1 MSEIMI
7 GKGKKEANLNLR
19 MLNRHGLIAG
29 ATGTGKTVSLKVLT
43 EQLSLSGVPVFLA
56 DIKGDLTNLAKSGE
70 VNEKIATRLKNLG
83 IEDGFEPQGFSV
95 RLWDVFGE
103 AGVPVRTTIS
113 SMGAPLLARILNL
126 NDTQAGILNIA
137 FKVAADKNWDLI
149 DLKDLQA
156 ILRELADNS
165 SEYSGV
171 YGNIAKQSVASIQ
184 RNLLVLEQ
192 EGGHIFFGEPALDL
206 ADFIQVDAQGRG
218 VINILSATKLFNS
231 PSLYSTFL
239 LWMLMRL
246 FENLPE
252 VGDLD
257 KPKLVF
263 FFDEAHLLFK
273 DAPKVFLDKVE
284 QIVRLIRSK
293 GVGIFF
299 ITQNPMDL
307 PENILAQL
315 GNRIQHALRAYTPKE
330 LKAVRTA
337 AETFRQNPEI
347 DVAEVITQLEV
358 GEALVSFLNESAQ
371 PNVVERAF
379 IRPPMS
385 SFDPLSAM
393 ETQGIINNSPYFAKY
408 ASGVDRESAHE
419 ILGRKSQRE
428 FELQE
433 ESRRAAE
440 QEKFRKEAERQARS
454 SARRPKSTVEKAAES
469 FVNSA
474 VRTVGREL
482 ANGILKSLGVKKR

>member
-1 MSEIMI
+1 MSELMI
-7 GKGKKEANLNLR
+7 GKGKNAANLNLK

-29 ATGTGKTVSLKVLT
+29 ATGTGKTVSLKVLA
-43 EQLSLSGVPVFLA
+43 EQLSLAGVPVFLA
-56 DIKGDLTNLAKSGE
+56 DIKGDLTNIAKAGE
-70 VNEKIATRLKNLG
+70 ITEKVASRIENLG
-83 IEDGFEPQGFSV
+83 IKDDFEPQAFPV

-137 FKVAADKNWDLI
+137 FKVANDKNWALV
-149 DLKDLQA
+149 DLKDLQS
-156 ILRELADNS
+156 ILKELADNS
-165 SEYSGV
+165 SEYSGA

-192 EGGHIFFGEPALDL
+192 EGGHIFFGEPALNL
-206 ADFIQVDAQGRG
+206 MDFIQTESDGRG

-239 LWMLMRL
+239 LWMLMSL

-252 VGDLD
+252 VGDLE

-330 LKAVRTA
+330 LKAVKTA

-347 DVAEVITQLEV
+347 DVAEAITQLEV

-371 PNVVERAF
+371 PSVVERAF

-385 SFDPLSAM
+385 SFDQLSAM
-393 ETQGIINNSPYFAKY
+393 EAQGLINNSPFYSKY
-408 ASGVDRESAHE
+408 TAAVDRESAHD
-419 ILGRKSQRE
+419 ILSQKSQRE
-428 FELQE
+428 FEIQE
-433 ESRRAAE
+433 ENRRAAE
-440 QEKFRKEAERQARS
+440 QEKLRKEAERQARS
-454 SARRPKSTVEKAAES
+454 NARRPKSTVEKAAES
-469 FVNSA
+469 FVNTA

-482 ANGILKSLGVKKR
+482 ANGVLKSLGLKKR